1 MKTYQKLD
9 MYLEDFVL
17 RGNPLFEV
25 MHIIEEKII
34 TNTDGIDFDYET
46 DDDREQLILNEGKRF
61 LATGEVG
68 ESFRWE
74 VDPLSLQYCELR
86 RIE

>member
-1 MKTYQKLD
+1 MKTYQKID
-9 MYLEDFVL
+9 MYLEDYRV
-17 RGNPLFEV
+17 GTHPLFERSR
-25 MHIIEEKII
+25 IIEEKII
-34 TNTDGIDFDYET
+34 TNTDGIDFEYET
-46 DDDREQLILNEGKRF
+46 DDDTEQLILNEGKRF

>member
-1 MKTYQKLD
+1 MKTYQKID
-9 MYLEDFVL
+9 MYLGDYRV
-17 RGNPLFEV
+17 GTHPLFERAR
-25 MHIIEEKII
+25 IIEEKII
-34 TNTDGIDFDYET
+34 TNTDGIDFEYET
-46 DDDREQLILNEGKRF
+46 DDDTEQLILNEGKRF